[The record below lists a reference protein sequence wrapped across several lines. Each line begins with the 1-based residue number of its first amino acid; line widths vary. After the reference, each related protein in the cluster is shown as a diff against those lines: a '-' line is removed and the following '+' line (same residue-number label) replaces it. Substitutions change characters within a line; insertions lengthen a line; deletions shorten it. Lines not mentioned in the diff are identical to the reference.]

1 MEQQESY
8 YIMEKQGT
16 SHVYLGLTD
25 TCTEENFYQA
35 VKSAQETAIP
45 IPLKDYVNEFEA
57 EKGDLF
63 LIPTGTMHASGKN
76 NLVIEISSTTWW
88 FTFKIYDFLRKGMDG
103 KPRPINIDH
112 AFPNIDFYKKTAW
125 VQENLIAKPVLLQ
138 SQGRN
143 EMVELGQREDLLFY
157 VHRLHL
163 TDKWEDH
170 TDHQMVMFNLVE
182 GEKVRII
189 SCDNESVSVEFR
201 YAESYILPAAFGAYR
216 VENLGSQPCTL
227 IKTGVS
233 KSWDVSFLED

>member
-1 MEQQESY
+1 MHQE
-8 YIMEKQGT
+8 K
-16 SHVYLGLTD
+16 
-25 TCTEENFYQA
+25 
-35 VKSAQETAIP
+35 
-45 IPLKDYVNEFEA
+45 
-57 EKGDLF
+57 
-63 LIPTGTMHASGKN
+63 
-76 NLVIEISSTTWW
+76 NLVLEISSTTWW

-182 GEKVRII
+182 GE
-189 SCDNESVSVEFR
+189 N
-201 YAESYILPAAFGAYR
+201 YILR
-216 VENLGSQPCTL
+216 Q
-227 IKTGVS
+227 
-233 KSWDVSFLED
+233 